1 MPKCTKL
8 KGIKKGL
15 ERAGKYV
22 YMRLLCTK
30 CSKRPAAVNYKKA
43 GKTYYRKKCELCLRY
58 GGPSGYMPKWHVA
71 GYRLQRQCDKCGHK
85 SQYDSHFNVF
95 HIDGNLDNCKFNNL
109 KTVCANCQRSLHL
122 EGIRWKQGDLVPD
135 F

>member
-1 MPKCTKL
+1 
-8 KGIKKGL
+8 
-15 ERAGKYV
+15 
-22 YMRLLCTK
+22 MRPLCTK
-30 CSKRPAAVNYKKA
+30 CSQRPAAVNYKKA

-71 GYRLQRQCDKCGHK
+71 GYRIKKQCDKCGHK
-85 SQYDSHFNVF
+85 SNYESHFN
-95 HIDGNLDNCKFNNL
+95 
-109 KTVCANCQRSLHL
+109 VCANCQRSLHL

>member
-1 MPKCTKL
+1 
-8 KGIKKGL
+8 
-15 ERAGKYV
+15 
-22 YMRLLCTK
+22 MRPLCTK
-30 CSKRPAAVNYKKA
+30 CSQRPAAVNYKKA

-71 GYRLQRQCDKCGHK
+71 GYRINKKCDKCGRTYFD
-85 SQYDSHFNVF
+85 Q
-95 HIDGNLDNCKFNNL
+95 IDLILFDIVCYLDICKFSNL

>member
-1 MPKCTKL
+1 
-8 KGIKKGL
+8 
-15 ERAGKYV
+15 
-22 YMRLLCTK
+22 MRPLCTK
-30 CSKRPAAVNYKKA
+30 CSQRPAAVNYKKA

-71 GYRLQRQCDKCGHK
+71 GYRIKKQCDKCGHK
-85 SQYDSHFNVF
+85 SNDESHFNVF
-95 HIDGNLDNCKFNNL
+95 HIDANLDNCKFSNL

>member
-22 YMRLLCTK
+22 YMRPLCTK

-95 HIDGNLDNCKFNNL
+95 HIDGNLDNCKVNNL